1 MSKNLVTKTITSGLI
16 ISTVITNT
24 GIKAEACD
32 SAAVMEL
39 AKEASMACPYAAP
52 LFITGAAVIVTATTV
67 IGIKQDNTKEQ
78 YVYRSYTHLPDR
90 WKKNTW
96 IEKINPNGR
105 VVQRRYYGEDGR
117 PMVDYDLT
125 NHGQPEFHDF
135 KYKGA
140 HKHLYNWN
148 NKRKPRQTGIEL
160 TQEEY
165 ERFIRDFN
173 SDTAEKMKVRYIEEA
188 K

>member
-1 MSKNLVTKTITSGLI
+1 MSKKLNKVICSTLIVTNVLS
-16 ISTVITNT
+16 STTT
-24 GIKAEACD
+24 KAEAD
-32 SAAVMEL
+32 AVAIMEI
-39 AKEASMACPYAAP
+39 ANETAMVCPYIAP
-52 LFITGAAVIVTATTV
+52 LVVTGSLVVTSITTV

-105 VVQRRYYGEDGR
+105 VVQRRYYGSDGR

-165 ERFIRDFN
+165 EKYIRGFN
-173 SDTAEKMKVRYIEEA
+173 SDTAEKMKVRYIEDA

>member
-1 MSKNLVTKTITSGLI
+1 MKKLNKAISSGLI
-16 ISTVITNT
+16 ITTVLSSTTT
-24 GIKAEACD
+24 KAEAD
-32 SAAVMEL
+32 AVAIMEI
-39 AKEASMACPYAAP
+39 ANETAMICPYIAP
-52 LFITGAAVIVTATTV
+52 LVVTGSLVVTGITTV

-105 VVQRRYYGEDGR
+105 VVQRRYYGSDGR

-165 ERFIRDFN
+165 EKYIRDFN
-173 SDTAEKMKVRYIEEA
+173 SDTAEKMKVRYIEDA

>member
-1 MSKNLVTKTITSGLI
+1 MSKKLNKVIAGTLIVTNVLS
-16 ISTVITNT
+16 STTT
-24 GIKAEACD
+24 KAEAD
-32 SAAVMEL
+32 A
-39 AKEASMACPYAAP
+39 
-52 LFITGAAVIVTATTV
+52 AAVIEIANETAMVCPYVAPLVVTGALVVTSVTTI
-67 IGIKQDNTKEQ
+67 IGIKQDTKEE
-78 YVYRSYTHLPDR
+78 VIYRSYTHLPDR

-105 VVQRRYYGEDGR
+105 VVQRRYYGSDGR

-165 ERFIRDFN
+165 EKYIRDFN
-173 SDTAEKMKVRYIEEA
+173 SDTAEKMKVRYIEDA